1 MITNLDPE
9 HLVDSKNYYKI
20 LKQRNALLA
29 KPPKDSSSLLEVWN
43 EKLSEPAERI
53 TKRRMKFINKISP
66 LISKYYSK
74 ISGTGDLINIEYKTQ
89 FEITSNYSDDYI
101 CSLQQNL
108 KKDILRKFT
117 TTGPHRDQIV
127 ININGEDSC
136 KFASQGESKSLVLS
150 IKSSEIDLYR
160 EQSGEHPIL
169 ILDDISS
176 ELDDMRKSYFSELLN
191 NYSGQIFV
199 TTANLEPAF
208 ERNANKIFHIVSG
221 KIVRESGR

>member
-1 MITNLDPE
+1 
-9 HLVDSKNYYKI
+9 
-20 LKQRNALLA
+20 
-29 KPPKDSSSLLEVWN
+29 
-43 EKLSEPAERI
+43 
-53 TKRRMKFINKISP
+53 MKFINKISP

-127 ININGEDSC
+127 INFNGEDSC
-136 KFASQGESKSLVLS
+136 KFASQGESKSPVLS

-199 TTANLEPAF
+199 TTANLEPVF
-208 ERNANKIFHIVSG
+208 KRNANKIFHIESG
-221 KIVRESGR
+221 KIIKIE